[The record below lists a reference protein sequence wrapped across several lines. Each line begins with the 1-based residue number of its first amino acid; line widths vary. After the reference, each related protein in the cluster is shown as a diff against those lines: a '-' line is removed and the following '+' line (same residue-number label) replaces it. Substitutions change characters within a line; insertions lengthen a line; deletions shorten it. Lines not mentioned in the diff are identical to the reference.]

1 MTLEILRIEQM
12 RTERDRRVI
21 LSLVAE
27 QPGLYHPIANL
38 ADRTLR
44 FERDQ
49 QASLSHIIDALNQ
62 AGYAPTVLA

>member
-1 MTLEILRIEQM
+1 MILEILRIEQM

-27 QPGLYHPIANL
+27 QPGIHHPIANL

-49 QASLSHIIDALNQ
+49 QASLAHIIDALNQ
-62 AGYAPTVLA
+62 AGYAPAVLA